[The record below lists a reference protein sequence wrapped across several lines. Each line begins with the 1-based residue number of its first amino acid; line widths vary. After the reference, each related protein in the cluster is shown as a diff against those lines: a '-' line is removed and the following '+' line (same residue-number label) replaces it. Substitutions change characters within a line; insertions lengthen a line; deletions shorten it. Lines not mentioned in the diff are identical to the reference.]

1 MRTCAAGLPAGAAA
15 LLLAFL
21 KKTGFGE
28 RGVSNFTKSF
38 SALSFFFKG
47 LSAPG
52 LPCVQGEKGGVTHRA
67 SCATPP
73 RRKPRQGSSAVSQ
86 TRLTQQLQ
94 GAHRPFG
101 ARLPTPWRP
110 AALLPQA
117 QPAAWGSPRVL
128 EPCFSAFKLRFC
140 ALQSPYESFAA

>member
-52 LPCVQGEKGGVTHRA
+52 LPCVQGEKGGGHTQSPLCHTPTQEAAAGQQRGVPDETHSAAPRR
-67 SCATPP
+67 TPP
-73 RRKPRQGSSAVSQ
+73 FRSEAPDTLAPSSAAPPGAACGLGVSQ
-86 TRLTQQLQ
+86 GFRTLFLCLQTQ
-94 GAHRPFG
+94 
-101 ARLPTPWRP
+101 
-110 AALLPQA
+110 
-117 QPAAWGSPRVL
+117 VL
-128 EPCFSAFKLRFC
+128 CPSKPL
-140 ALQSPYESFAA
+140 